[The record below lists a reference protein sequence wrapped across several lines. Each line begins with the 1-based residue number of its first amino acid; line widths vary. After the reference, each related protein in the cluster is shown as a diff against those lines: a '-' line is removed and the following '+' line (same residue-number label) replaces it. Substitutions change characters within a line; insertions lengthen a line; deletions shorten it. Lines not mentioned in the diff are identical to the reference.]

1 MCYVEEHQD
10 NDMLHVEYH
19 KQNML
24 YVWYVVHGR
33 TNKNLFIPTFTNFMM
48 YVVWI
53 QEHGLHTEQHKTSN
67 IQHIERFGIHNIQE
81 AKEHKDS
88 DMDEAQEGMN
98 KNMK

>member
-53 QEHGLHTEQHKTSN
+53 QEHGLHTEQHKTN
-67 IQHIERFGIHNIQE
+67 NMQHIDTYNIQE

-98 KNMK
+98 KNMQ